1 MSRRPAPVS
10 ASVLRAPD
18 HVVVRWSA
26 GDVEGSCR
34 FDHLPGTTPA
44 WLGSAEELLDGAD
57 RRLEGRVLDA
67 VAELARTE
75 GLELGLWHDDQGV
88 ELLA

>member
-1 MSRRPAPVS
+1 MSRRPGPVT
-10 ASVLRAPD
+10 ASVLRARD

-75 GLELGLWHDDQGV
+75 GLQLGLWHDDQGV
-88 ELLA
+88 ELLG